1 MFLMKDCKISE
12 CHRKNLLIML
22 GKLAINN
29 YPSIILEY
37 NHQLSAELKNLM
49 TTVINNLQICS
60 QLKTRIS
67 KLQTELN
74 SLSPDNKRN
83 NNRIQAYKD
92 SLKLKK
98 ERLKHL
104 RMDNYEQLGK
114 IGEKFFK
121 KRLLNHDRRFSNI
134 YSHLEDELRQ
144 GGCIKEYRNTYI
156 NKYINKVVNFI
167 F

>member
-1 MFLMKDCKISE
+1 MFLMKDCRISE
-12 CHRKNLLIML
+12 CYKKNLLITL

-37 NHQLSAELKNLM
+37 NHQLSGELKNLM
-49 TTVINNLQICS
+49 TTVINDLQICR

-74 SLSPDNKRN
+74 SSSYDNKRN

-92 SLKLKK
+92 SLELKK
-98 ERLKHL
+98 KRLKHL
-104 RMDNYEQLGK
+104 RTDNYEQLAK
-114 IGEKFFK
+114 IGEEFFK
-121 KRLLNHDRRFSNI
+121 NRLLNHDRKFSNV
-134 YSHLEDELRQ
+134 YSQLEDELFQ
-144 GGCIKEYRNTYI
+144 GGCIKDYKNTYI